1 MLETKGLE
9 LREKDMAQSNAKDI
23 AELSLKKQELDIR
36 KRGQDIEAA
45 RDIGANTIRSKEADN
60 KKDIMLQKFLLDG
73 LEKMR
78 DINPSQET
86 KGFAKGGAAE
96 IKGYKPGGMVTV
108 DDMIALINS
117 YGSNP
122 TTDEPSMTLF
132 EDVQSLPE
140 VETLSPTDA
149 SMFEAMQS
157 LPEVEPLSPTDAS
170 MFEAMQSLPEVKPT
184 APQSTTSE
192 EVTPTF
198 TPTVAPI
205 MFEFLRDVEGFETS
219 GYVPEDEQG
228 NPIENSGV
236 TIATGLDLG
245 QQDEDSLRRMGLS
258 EELISIFRPYLGLR
272 RGEAQRFLL
281 ENPLTLS
288 EEQARFVE
296 ESLMYHDFYR
306 MADLWNSTQREQD
319 GIRWDQLDPEKQ
331 TVLLS
336 VFRQYGNIPKRTP
349 KFWRAASQGRWDDV
363 LSELRDFG
371 DDYKTRRNK
380 EADLLQASF

>member
-1 MLETKGLE
+1 MMMQYQETMGGFLQGATPDVMPEIMAEAAQQILNANQQLGQYQSLEQQQLMLETKGLE

-78 DINPSQET
+78 DINSSQET
-86 KGFAKGGAAE
+86 QGFAKGGAAE

-149 SMFEAMQS
+149 SMFEA
-157 LPEVEPLSPTDAS
+157 V
-170 MFEAMQSLPEVKPT
+170 QSLPEVKPM
-184 APQSTTSE
+184 AP
-192 EVTPTF
+192 TP
-198 TPTVAPI
+198 
-205 MFEFLRDVEGFETS
+205 
-219 GYVPEDEQG
+219 
-228 NPIENSGV
+228 
-236 TIATGLDLG
+236 
-245 QQDEDSLRRMGLS
+245 
-258 EELISIFRPYLGLR
+258 
-272 RGEAQRFLL
+272 
-281 ENPLTLS
+281 
-288 EEQARFVE
+288 EQA
-296 ESLMYHDFYR
+296 
-306 MADLWNSTQREQD
+306 TD
-319 GIRWDQLDPEKQ
+319 GEI
-331 TVLLS
+331 
-336 VFRQYGNIPKRTP
+336 
-349 KFWRAASQGRWDDV
+349 
-363 LSELRDFG
+363 
-371 DDYKTRRNK
+371 
-380 EADLLQASF
+380 

>member
-1 MLETKGLE
+1 
-9 LREKDMAQSNAKDI
+9 
-23 AELSLKKQELDIR
+23 
-36 KRGQDIEAA
+36 
-45 RDIGANTIRSKEADN
+45 
-60 KKDIMLQKFLLDG
+60 
-73 LEKMR
+73 
-78 DINPSQET
+78 
-86 KGFAKGGAAE
+86 
-96 IKGYKPGGMVTV
+96 
-108 DDMIALINS
+108 
-117 YGSNP
+117 
-122 TTDEPSMTLF
+122 
-132 EDVQSLPE
+132 
-140 VETLSPTDA
+140 
-149 SMFEAMQS
+149 
-157 LPEVEPLSPTDAS
+157 

-184 APQSTTSE
+184 APQSTTSEEVEPTTAPQIIPEVAEPTAPQSTTPE

-228 NPIENSGV
+228 NPIENSGI

-258 EELISIFRPYLGLR
+258 DELISIFRPYLGLR
-272 RGEAQRFLL
+272 RGEAQRFLS
-281 ENPLTLS
+281 ENPLTIS
-288 EEQARFVE
+288 EEQARSVE

-363 LSELRDFG
+363 LSELRDFR

-380 EADLLQASF
+380 EADLLEASF